1 MKKSIKKEVFKVI
14 WVTNDAAIVEIFD
27 NLKKAMDT
35 ARNLECVPLQFRAFK
50 DLKVYVETNTG
61 LTFKLIDGNFKYAM
75 FN

>member
-1 MKKSIKKEVFKVI
+1 MKKKKKEELFKVI
-14 WVTNDAAIVEIFD
+14 WATDKAVIIEVFD

-35 ARNLECVPLQFRAFK
+35 ARDLECVPLHFRAFK